1 MNKTVSKGRCDG
13 IRAVLA
19 IVVVGVLVWVFVS
32 DKPKEASVA
41 APTPT
46 AVATEGP
53 AVAAPIDIVAVPIT
67 TGLPA
72 NADGE
77 RTIMAKLNGQTVR
90 IDLPTGGTP
99 VGTALYF
106 HGQGGDANGRMNASW
121 LNSIRARGWA
131 VASSDYHRSAWGNAA
146 AVQDT
151 KDLMAWAQE
160 KSGQPVRLF
169 IAASMGSTTSLNTLI
184 DGASPSCWYGV
195 DPVVDLSTVGSV
207 HNSAQQIAEAYAGVL
222 LSSGNPA
229 AHLAALPLTTR
240 YRIVASPG
248 DTMVPAASNAN
259 SLEAYLSTAGFT
271 VSSMTVS
278 GEHGDASHFNGRDL
292 AAFAVGCTA

>member
-1 MNKTVSKGRCDG
+1 MTATDR
-13 IRAVLA
+13 IRAALAIAVLGVLA
-19 IVVVGVLVWVFVS
+19 WVFVS
-32 DKPKEASVA
+32 DKPKEPSVA
-41 APTPT
+41 VPAPT

-53 AVAAPIDIVAVPIT
+53 AGPAGSVPSGPVAVPIT

-77 RTIMAKLNGQTVR
+77 RTIMARLNGQTVR
-90 IDLPTGGTP
+90 IDLPTGGVP
-99 VGTALYF
+99 AGTALWF
-106 HGQGGDANGRMNASW
+106 HGQGGDANGRMNSSW
-121 LNSIRARGWA
+121 LNSIRAKGWA
-131 VASSDYHRSAWGNAA
+131 IASSDYHRNAWGNAA

-151 KDLMAWAQE
+151 KELMAWAQE

-195 DPVVDLSTVGSV
+195 DPVVDLSAVGSV
-207 HNSAQQIAEAYAGVL
+207 QNSAKQIAEAYAGALV
-222 LSSGNPA
+222 SSGNPA
-229 AHLAALPLTTR
+229 AHLAALPKSTQ

-259 SLEAYLSTAGFT
+259 SLEAYLTTAGFT